1 MVSSLVILNGQYKR
15 HITLTE
21 KQIHWD
27 EFSPCG
33 KENKRVHAVMD
44 DDDDGGQ
51 TLDDISRKL
60 SYNHGKKIV

>member
-1 MVSSLVILNGQYKR
+1 MGNIKD
-15 HITLTE
+15 ITLTE

-44 DDDDGGQ
+44 DDEGGQ
-51 TLDDISRKL
+51 T
-60 SYNHGKKIV
+60 